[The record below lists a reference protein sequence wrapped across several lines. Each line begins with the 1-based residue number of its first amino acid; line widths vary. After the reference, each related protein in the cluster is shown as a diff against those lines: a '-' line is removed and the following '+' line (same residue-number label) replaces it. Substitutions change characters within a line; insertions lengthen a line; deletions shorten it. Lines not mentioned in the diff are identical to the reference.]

1 MPDTDTGLPLA
12 RLMAISFRYFI
23 DRLHAELQAQGWHD
37 VRPVYGFVLLAA
49 RTGVTAQH
57 LAELMGM
64 SKQAAA
70 KIVHAMEASDY
81 VVRTSRQDDARAKE
95 IRLTERGERLLAT
108 VETIYGAIEND
119 WAKVLGKDQLE
130 DVRAALTTALRATNN
145 GELPAVRPTW

>member
-1 MPDTDTGLPLA
+1 M
-12 RLMAISFRYFI
+12 SFRYFI
-23 DRLHAELQAQGWHD
+23 DSLHRELKAQGWHD

-49 RTGVTAQH
+49 RCGITAQN

-81 VVRTSRQDDARAKE
+81 VVRAPRNDDARAKE
-95 IRLTERGERLLAT
+95 IRLTARGEQLLAA
-108 VETIYGAIEND
+108 VETIYRDIEGG
-119 WAKVLGKDQLE
+119 WADVLGQDQLE
-130 DVRAALTTALRATNN
+130 QVRTALTTALRATND